1 MSAAVESLKAKL
13 GPAPMEVR
21 AALSRHGKLRAGIN
35 LSNFLLVSSRTPDG
49 GPAGVSPDMV
59 AAMAACLD
67 LPLEYVSYENPGKLA
82 DAAERDE
89 WDIGLVAAEPQRAA
103 VIDFTSAY
111 AEIEATYLLP
121 PGSTLREI
129 SEVDR
134 KGHRIAAAA
143 RTAYGLWLERNV
155 HEAEMVW
162 GNGFEETYRLF
173 IDGKLDALAC
183 LRQKLIEEQARLSG
197 SKLLTGRF
205 MSVQQAI
212 GTPKVSGIAIDY
224 LRAFVE
230 AAVDIGLVAELIA
243 KHGVIGLT
251 VATREAGR
259 AA

>member
-1 MSAAVESLKAKL
+1 M
-13 GPAPMEVR
+13 
-21 AALSRHGKLRAGIN
+21 ALSRHGKLRAGIN
-35 LSNFLLVSSRTPDG
+35 LSNFLLVSSRSSDG
-49 GPAGVSPDMV
+49 GPAGVSPDM
-59 AAMAACLD
+59 AAALAACLD

-103 VIDFTSAY
+103 LIDFTSAY

-121 PGSTLREI
+121 PGSPLSQV

-155 HEAEMVW
+155 HEAEMIW
-162 GNGFEETYRLF
+162 GNGFDETYSLF
-173 IDGKLDALAC
+173 IDGKLDALAG
-183 LRQKLIEEQARLSG
+183 LRQKLIEDEARLPG
-197 SKLLTGRF
+197 SKLLEGRF

-212 GTPKVSGIAIDY
+212 GTPKVSGMAIDY

-230 AAVDIGLVAELIA
+230 TAVEIGLVAELIA

-251 VATREAGR
+251 VASREPDR

>member
-1 MSAAVESLKAKL
+1 MPAAAESLKAKL
-13 GPAPMEVR
+13 GPAPMGVR
-21 AALSRHGKLRAGIN
+21 AVLSRHGKLRAGIN

-49 GPAGVSPDMV
+49 SPAGVSPDM
-59 AAMAACLD
+59 AAALAACLE
-67 LPLEYVSYENPGKLA
+67 LPLEYVTYENPGKLA

-89 WDIGLVAAEPQRAA
+89 WDVGLVAAEPQRAA

-121 PGSTLREI
+121 PGSPL
-129 SEVDR
+129 SQVLEVDR

-143 RTAYGLWLERNV
+143 RTAYSLWLERNI
-155 HEAEMVW
+155 HEAQVVW
-162 GNGFEETYRLF
+162 GNGFDETYRLF

-183 LRQKLIEEQARLSG
+183 LRQKLIEEQARLPG
-197 SKLLTGRF
+197 SKLLPGCF

-224 LRAFVE
+224 LRAFVD
-230 AAVDIGLVAELIA
+230 AALEVGLVAELIA

-251 VATREAGR
+251 VASREPGR
-259 AA
+259 GN